1 MISTAAKKENVKY
14 PKFPEIYPRLDI
26 NLKFKRKHTLE
37 KGALKCDTDPDYTS
51 LKYCDSG
58 KECPCGL
65 EHCHIL
71 AVPSL
76 TSGSMIGEEI
86 WKKGVCTP
94 PNRTCNGPEDCPDM
108 GAVHSGKV
116 GASCVPQEG
125 TGRAECKY
133 GMGVIIA

>member
-1 MISTAAKKENVKY
+1 M
-14 PKFPEIYPRLDI
+14 D
-26 NLKFKRKHTLE
+26 

-51 LKYCDSG
+51 LNYCDSG

-76 TSGSMIGEEI
+76 TTGSVIGEQI

-94 PNRTCNGPEDCPDM
+94 PKRACNGPEDCPDL
-108 GAVHSGKV
+108 GEVHSGKV
-116 GASCVPQEG
+116 EASCVQTFTRQITQVG
-125 TGRAECKY
+125 TYRAECNY